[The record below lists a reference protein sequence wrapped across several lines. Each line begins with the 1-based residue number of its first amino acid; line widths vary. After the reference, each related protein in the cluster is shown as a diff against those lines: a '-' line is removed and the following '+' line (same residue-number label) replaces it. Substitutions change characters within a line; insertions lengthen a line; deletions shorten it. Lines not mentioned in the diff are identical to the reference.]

1 MLVLLSPHLWLVEAR
16 EQCCNSGLAGA
27 AAADKCCHGALLQ
40 HQVDVTQHCGAAGRN
55 DQDTQLTY
63 VEHACIGLMNWS

>member
-1 MLVLLSPHLWLVEAR
+1 
-16 EQCCNSGLAGA
+16 
-27 AAADKCCHGALLQ
+27 LQ